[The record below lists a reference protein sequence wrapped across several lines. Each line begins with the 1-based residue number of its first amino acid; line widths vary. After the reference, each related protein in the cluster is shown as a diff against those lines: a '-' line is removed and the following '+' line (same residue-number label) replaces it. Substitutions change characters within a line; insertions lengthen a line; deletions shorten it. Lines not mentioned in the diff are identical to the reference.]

1 MARLWGA
8 GLVTGFIA
16 TCLPLLVPVIVP
28 FFNTC
33 QQQVSMS
40 GLEAVCDEPPPF
52 TATIFVQIFMAVRFS
67 SAQPSCQP
75 RVYGALSFARRVPQF
90 YVGVLGAYVSAQVP
104 TVGRIIQGV
113 LLAYVY
119 VVVTCDAWLGLV
131 PEEVMEFLEWVLLA
145 AVTGAGILL
154 GSLNVLMPN
163 VMNIIASS
171 SIGIFMSMQIFCVL
185 GCADLEQVPKLGLE
199 RFVPTA
205 VPLQDIHG
213 LVLHL
218 RDFGHRNGP
227 RHLGLQHHWLLG
239 KPFPPARC
247 ANCAC

>member
-1 MARLWGA
+1 M
-8 GLVTGFIA
+8 
-16 TCLPLLVPVIVP
+16 
-28 FFNTC
+28 
-33 QQQVSMS
+33 
-40 GLEAVCDEPPPF
+40 
-52 TATIFVQIFMAVRFS
+52 
-67 SAQPSCQP
+67 
-75 RVYGALSFARRVPQF
+75 PQF

-131 PEEVMEFLEWVLLA
+131 PEEVMDFLEWVLLA

-163 VMNIIASS
+163 VMNVIASS

-199 RFVPTA
+199 WFVLTGRTVAGYSWAGTSPSRSRSSRWSSA
-205 VPLQDIHG
+205 SRAAAPLAAG
-213 LVLHL
+213 
-218 RDFGHRNGP
+218 
-227 RHLGLQHHWLLG
+227 
-239 KPFPPARC
+239 
-247 ANCAC
+247 